1 MVNNL
6 ACVNDPAE
14 HGVALIQTLNAT
26 MANEDEKQFL
36 QQDVEDIE
44 GVPELQPRLTS
55 SDVVNYWL
63 DWMWEMF
70 ARRTISDTVAC
81 R

>member
-1 MVNNL
+1 MMVNNL

-55 SDVVNYWL
+55 SDVVNY
-63 DWMWEMF
+63 
-70 ARRTISDTVAC
+70 
-81 R
+81 